1 MKYSRL
7 LWGAEIE
14 IVSSIQS
21 YSEFFY
27 FSRTCTA
34 LEKIARTGRSRSLA
48 RRLLSQDCFLNSKDG
63 KNCGS
68 SRGLSG
74 LVRLSECNDEVKH
87 HLISCHLSKEVLSEN
102 ELILA
107 RTGLFHL
114 AQEDKQKMWICYR
127 HRHTLGKFWR
137 SAKVTCQYPGHAGVR
152 KRIQGRDVITLH
164 MSQDIQ
170 KLFGVIIPVGSGSFS
185 NIFCYIFLSRDI
197 SARKEKKLFIRL
209 RLPKYTSR

>member
-1 MKYSRL
+1 M
-7 LWGAEIE
+7 
-14 IVSSIQS
+14 
-21 YSEFFY
+21 
-27 FSRTCTA
+27 
-34 LEKIARTGRSRSLA
+34 
-48 RRLLSQDCFLNSKDG
+48 SQDCFLNSKDG
-63 KNCGS
+63 KNFGS

-114 AQEDKQKMWICYR
+114 TQEDREKMWICYR

-137 SAKVTCQYPGHAGVR
+137 SAKATCQYPDHDGVR

-164 MSQDIQ
+164 MSKDIQ
-170 KLFGVIIPVGSGSFS
+170 KIFGVITSVESGSLQKY
-185 NIFCYIFLSRDI
+185 FCYLFLSRDI

-209 RLPKYTSR
+209 RVLKYTSR

>member
-1 MKYSRL
+1 M
-7 LWGAEIE
+7 
-14 IVSSIQS
+14 
-21 YSEFFY
+21 
-27 FSRTCTA
+27 
-34 LEKIARTGRSRSLA
+34 
-48 RRLLSQDCFLNSKDG
+48 SQDCFLNSKDG

-74 LVRLSECNDEVKH
+74 LVRLSECDDEVKH

-107 RTGLFHL
+107 RSGLFHL

-152 KRIQGRDVITLH
+152 KCIQGRDVITLCLRTFK
-164 MSQDIQ
+164 SC
-170 KLFGVIIPVGSGSFS
+170 LELSFQLDQEVFS
-185 NIFCYIFLSRDI
+185 DIFCYIFLSRDI
-197 SARKEKKLFIRL
+197 SARKEKKPFIRL